1 LCYDKCYSHIHNKQ
15 AIATNQAKEKE
26 MTVETTQYGLDKRTE
41 ARVEEIKAKM
51 AELEP
56 KSIEWTL
63 LLAEGRMIIKN
74 AKLVPIN

>member
-1 LCYDKCYSHIHNKQ
+1 
-15 AIATNQAKEKE
+15 

-41 ARVEEIKAKM
+41 AIVEEIKAKM
-51 AELEP
+51 ADLEP